1 MLRLTT
7 GGVGGGLSVIPVKL
21 SFYTNEGR
29 FHFKFTATTKST
41 TIVKKQLKFLSEAH
55 SMPSNYSSYRI
66 LGFTSV

>member
-41 TIVKKQLKFLSEAH
+41 TIVKK
-55 SMPSNYSSYRI
+55 
-66 LGFTSV
+66 